1 MKSFNWFNDLSSILT
16 LDLATA
22 AVEETEPESMEF
34 LANELGDK
42 VEKLSQISWKEM
54 FERYVPVVCDYLLRV
69 ALVLVIFFVGRK
81 LIKKIV
87 SLCDQALK
95 RHGMEVTVR
104 RFFCNVINALGYI
117 CMLGILLQTVGLTA
131 TSLTA
136 LVAST
141 GVAVGLALQGSLS
154 NFAGGVLILL
164 MKPFVIGDYIVQGN
178 TEGTVKEIGLV
189 YTELITAD
197 NRLIVIPNGTLIDSS
212 IVNVTATGKRR
223 LELSV
228 GIGYKSD
235 LKKAKE
241 VLIRLGENDPAR
253 DPENPVNVFV
263 AELAE
268 SSVNLGLHVWVSSS
282 EYWNAKWRLTENI
295 KMAFDEEGIEIPFK
309 QVEISVTYWNAKW
322 RLTENIKMAF
332 DEEGIEIPFK
342 QVEISVT
349 KM

>member
-1 MKSFNWFNDLSSILT
+1 
-16 LDLATA
+16 
-22 AVEETEPESMEF
+22 MEF

-54 FERYVPVVCDYLLRV
+54 FERYVPVVCDYLLRI

-136 LVAST
+136 LVASA

-253 DPENPVNVFV
+253 DLENPVNVFV
-263 AELAE
+263 SELAE

-309 QVEISVTYWNAKW
+309 QVEISVT
-322 RLTENIKMAF
+322 KM
-332 DEEGIEIPFK
+332 
-342 QVEISVT
+342 
-349 KM
+349 

>member
-16 LDLATA
+16 QDLATA

-54 FERYVPVVCDYLLRV
+54 FERYVPVACDYLLRI
-69 ALVLVIFFVGRK
+69 ALVFVIFFVGRK

-136 LVAST
+136 LVASA

-263 AELAE
+263 SELAE

-295 KMAFDEEGIEIPFK
+295 K
-309 QVEISVTYWNAKW
+309 
-322 RLTENIKMAF
+322 LAF

>member
-1 MKSFNWFNDLSSILT
+1 MNMNSFNWFNDLSSILT
-16 LDLATA
+16 QDLATA

-54 FERYVPVVCDYLLRV
+54 FERYVPVACDYLLRI
-69 ALVLVIFFVGRK
+69 ALVLMIFFVGRK

-136 LVAST
+136 LVASA

-197 NRLIVIPNGTLIDSS
+197 NRLIVIPNGTLIDNS

-263 AELAE
+263 SELAE

-309 QVEISVTYWNAKW
+309 QVEISVT
-322 RLTENIKMAF
+322 KM
-332 DEEGIEIPFK
+332 
-342 QVEISVT
+342 
-349 KM
+349 

>member
-1 MKSFNWFNDLSSILT
+1 MNMNSLNWFSDLSSILT
-16 LDLATA
+16 QDLATA

-54 FERYVPVVCDYLLRV
+54 FERYVPVACDYLLRI
-69 ALVLVIFFVGRK
+69 ALVFVIFFVGRK

-136 LVAST
+136 LVASA

-263 AELAE
+263 SELAE

-295 KMAFDEEGIEIPFK
+295 K
-309 QVEISVTYWNAKW
+309 
-322 RLTENIKMAF
+322 LAF

>member
-16 LDLATA
+16 QDLATA

-42 VEKLSQISWKEM
+42 VEKLSRISWKEM
-54 FERYVPVVCDYLLRV
+54 FERYVPVVCDYLLRI

-87 SLCDQALK
+87 SLCDRALK

-136 LVAST
+136 LVASA

-164 MKPFVIGDYIVQGN
+164 IKPFVIGDYIVQGN

-263 AELAE
+263 SELAE

-282 EYWNAKWRLTENI
+282 EYWNAKR
-295 KMAFDEEGIEIPFK
+295 
-309 QVEISVTYWNAKW
+309 

>member
-1 MKSFNWFNDLSSILT
+1 MKSFNWFNDLNSILT
-16 LDLATA
+16 QDLATA

-54 FERYVPVVCDYLLRV
+54 FERYVPVACDYLLRI
-69 ALVLVIFFVGRK
+69 ALVLMIFFVGRK
-81 LIKKIV
+81 LIKNIV

-136 LVAST
+136 LVASA

-263 AELAE
+263 SELAE

-295 KMAFDEEGIEIPFK
+295 K
-309 QVEISVTYWNAKW
+309 
-322 RLTENIKMAF
+322 LAF

>member
-1 MKSFNWFNDLSSILT
+1 MNCFDLFNDLSSILT

-54 FERYVPVVCDYLLRV
+54 FERYVPVVCDYLLRI

-136 LVAST
+136 LVASA

-309 QVEISVTYWNAKW
+309 QVEISVT
-322 RLTENIKMAF
+322 KM
-332 DEEGIEIPFK
+332 
-342 QVEISVT
+342 
-349 KM
+349 

>member
-1 MKSFNWFNDLSSILT
+1 MKCFNWFNDLSSILT

-54 FERYVPVVCDYLLRV
+54 FERYVPVVCDYFLRI

-136 LVAST
+136 LVASA

-189 YTELITAD
+189 YTELIKAD
-197 NRLIVIPNGTLIDSS
+197 NSLIVIPNGTLIDSS

-263 AELAE
+263 SELAE

-295 KMAFDEEGIEIPFK
+295 K
-309 QVEISVTYWNAKW
+309 
-322 RLTENIKMAF
+322 LAF

>member
-16 LDLATA
+16 QDLATA

-54 FERYVPVVCDYLLRV
+54 FERYVPVACDYLLRI
-69 ALVLVIFFVGRK
+69 ALVLMIFFVGRK

-136 LVAST
+136 LVASA
-141 GVAVGLALQGSLS
+141 GVAVGLALQGSFS

-263 AELAE
+263 SELAE

-295 KMAFDEEGIEIPFK
+295 K
-309 QVEISVTYWNAKW
+309 
-322 RLTENIKMAF
+322 LAF

>member
-1 MKSFNWFNDLSSILT
+1 MKSFDWFNDLSSILT
-16 LDLATA
+16 QDLATA

-54 FERYVPVVCDYLLRV
+54 FERYVPVVCDYLLRI

-136 LVAST
+136 LVASA

-178 TEGTVKEIGLV
+178 TEGTVKEIGLA

-197 NRLIVIPNGTLIDSS
+197 NRRIVIPNGTLIDSS

-263 AELAE
+263 SELAE

-309 QVEISVTYWNAKW
+309 QVEISVT
-322 RLTENIKMAF
+322 KM
-332 DEEGIEIPFK
+332 
-342 QVEISVT
+342 
-349 KM
+349 

>member
-16 LDLATA
+16 QDLATA

-42 VEKLSQISWKEM
+42 VEKLSRISWKEM
-54 FERYVPVVCDYLLRV
+54 FERYVPVACDYLLRI

-136 LVAST
+136 LVASA

-263 AELAE
+263 SELAE

-295 KMAFDEEGIEIPFK
+295 K
-309 QVEISVTYWNAKW
+309 
-322 RLTENIKMAF
+322 LAF

>member
-16 LDLATA
+16 QDLATA

-42 VEKLSQISWKEM
+42 VEKLSRISWKEM
-54 FERYVPVVCDYLLRV
+54 FERYVPVVCDYLLRI

-263 AELAE
+263 SELAE
-268 SSVNLGLHVWVSSS
+268 SSVKLGLQVWVSSS

-295 KMAFDEEGIEIPFK
+295 K
-309 QVEISVTYWNAKW
+309 
-322 RLTENIKMAF
+322 LTF

>member
-16 LDLATA
+16 QDLATA

-42 VEKLSQISWKEM
+42 VEKLSRISWKEM
-54 FERYVPVVCDYLLRV
+54 FERYVPVVCDYLLRI

-136 LVAST
+136 LVASA

-189 YTELITAD
+189 YTELITSD

-263 AELAE
+263 SELAE

-309 QVEISVTYWNAKW
+309 QVEISVT
-322 RLTENIKMAF
+322 KM
-332 DEEGIEIPFK
+332 
-342 QVEISVT
+342 
-349 KM
+349 

>member
-1 MKSFNWFNDLSSILT
+1 MKSFNWFNDLNSILT
-16 LDLATA
+16 QDLATA

-54 FERYVPVVCDYLLRV
+54 FERYVPVVCDYLLRI

-136 LVAST
+136 LVASA

-197 NRLIVIPNGTLIDSS
+197 NRLIVIPNGTLIDNS

-263 AELAE
+263 SDLAE

-309 QVEISVTYWNAKW
+309 QVEISVT
-322 RLTENIKMAF
+322 KM
-332 DEEGIEIPFK
+332 
-342 QVEISVT
+342 
-349 KM
+349 

>member
-16 LDLATA
+16 QDLATA

-54 FERYVPVVCDYLLRV
+54 FERYVPVVCDYLLRI

-87 SLCDQALK
+87 NLCDQALK

-136 LVAST
+136 LVASA

-197 NRLIVIPNGTLIDSS
+197 NRLIVIPNGTLIDNS

-253 DPENPVNVFV
+253 DLENPVNVFV
-263 AELAE
+263 SELAE

-309 QVEISVTYWNAKW
+309 QVEISVT
-322 RLTENIKMAF
+322 KM
-332 DEEGIEIPFK
+332 
-342 QVEISVT
+342 
-349 KM
+349 

>member
-1 MKSFNWFNDLSSILT
+1 MKCFNWFDDLSSILT
-16 LDLATA
+16 SDLATA

-54 FERYVPVVCDYLLRV
+54 FERYVPVVCDYLLRI

-136 LVAST
+136 LVASA

-263 AELAE
+263 SELAE

-309 QVEISVTYWNAKW
+309 QVEISVT
-322 RLTENIKMAF
+322 KM
-332 DEEGIEIPFK
+332 
-342 QVEISVT
+342 
-349 KM
+349 

>member
-1 MKSFNWFNDLSSILT
+1 MNCFDLFNDLSSILT
-16 LDLATA
+16 LDLTTA

-54 FERYVPVVCDYLLRV
+54 FERYVPVVCDYLLRI

-81 LIKKIV
+81 LIKNIV

-136 LVAST
+136 LVASA

-253 DPENPVNVFV
+253 DLENPVNVFV
-263 AELAE
+263 SELAE

-309 QVEISVTYWNAKW
+309 QVEISVT
-322 RLTENIKMAF
+322 KM
-332 DEEGIEIPFK
+332 
-342 QVEISVT
+342 
-349 KM
+349 

>member
-1 MKSFNWFNDLSSILT
+1 MKSFNWFNDLNSILT
-16 LDLATA
+16 QDLATA

-54 FERYVPVVCDYLLRV
+54 FERYVPVVCDYLLRI

-136 LVAST
+136 LVASA

-263 AELAE
+263 SDLAE

-295 KMAFDEEGIEIPFK
+295 K
-309 QVEISVTYWNAKW
+309 
-322 RLTENIKMAF
+322 LAF

>member
-1 MKSFNWFNDLSSILT
+1 MNMNSLNWFNDLSSILT
-16 LDLATA
+16 QDLATA

-54 FERYVPVVCDYLLRV
+54 FERYVPVACDYLLRI
-69 ALVLVIFFVGRK
+69 ALVLMIFFVGRK
-81 LIKKIV
+81 LIKNIV

-136 LVAST
+136 LVASA

-263 AELAE
+263 SELAE

-295 KMAFDEEGIEIPFK
+295 K
-309 QVEISVTYWNAKW
+309 
-322 RLTENIKMAF
+322 LAF

>member
-1 MKSFNWFNDLSSILT
+1 MNMNSFNWFNDLSSILT
-16 LDLATA
+16 QDLATA

-54 FERYVPVVCDYLLRV
+54 FERYVPVACDYLLRI
-69 ALVLVIFFVGRK
+69 ALVLMIFFVGRK
-81 LIKKIV
+81 LIKNIV

-136 LVAST
+136 LVASA

-253 DPENPVNVFV
+253 DLENPVNVFV
-263 AELAE
+263 SELAE

-309 QVEISVTYWNAKW
+309 QVEISVT
-322 RLTENIKMAF
+322 KM
-332 DEEGIEIPFK
+332 
-342 QVEISVT
+342 
-349 KM
+349 

>member
-1 MKSFNWFNDLSSILT
+1 MKCFNWFNDLSSILT

-22 AVEETEPESMEF
+22 AVDETEPESMEF

-54 FERYVPVVCDYLLRV
+54 FERYVPVVCDYFLRI

-136 LVAST
+136 LVASA

-263 AELAE
+263 SELAE

-295 KMAFDEEGIEIPFK
+295 KMAFDVEGIEIPFK
-309 QVEISVTYWNAKW
+309 QVEIS
-322 RLTENIKMAF
+322 I
-332 DEEGIEIPFK
+332 
-342 QVEISVT
+342 T

>member
-1 MKSFNWFNDLSSILT
+1 MKCFNWFNDLSSILT
-16 LDLATA
+16 SDLATA
-22 AVEETEPESMEF
+22 AVEETESESMEF

-54 FERYVPVVCDYLLRV
+54 FERYVPVVCDYLLRI

-136 LVAST
+136 LVASA

-197 NRLIVIPNGTLIDSS
+197 NRLIVIPNGTLIDNS

-263 AELAE
+263 SELAE

-309 QVEISVTYWNAKW
+309 QVEISVT
-322 RLTENIKMAF
+322 KM
-332 DEEGIEIPFK
+332 
-342 QVEISVT
+342 
-349 KM
+349 

>member
-1 MKSFNWFNDLSSILT
+1 
-16 LDLATA
+16 
-22 AVEETEPESMEF
+22 MEF

-136 LVAST
+136 LVASA

-197 NRLIVIPNGTLIDSS
+197 NRLIVIPNGTLIDNS

-263 AELAE
+263 SELAE

-309 QVEISVTYWNAKW
+309 QVEISVT
-322 RLTENIKMAF
+322 KM
-332 DEEGIEIPFK
+332 
-342 QVEISVT
+342 
-349 KM
+349 

>member
-16 LDLATA
+16 QDLATA

-54 FERYVPVVCDYLLRV
+54 FERYVPVVCDYLLRI

-136 LVAST
+136 LVASA

-164 MKPFVIGDYIVQGN
+164 MKPLVIGDYIVQGN

-263 AELAE
+263 SELAE

-309 QVEISVTYWNAKW
+309 QVEISVT
-322 RLTENIKMAF
+322 KM
-332 DEEGIEIPFK
+332 
-342 QVEISVT
+342 
-349 KM
+349 

>member
-1 MKSFNWFNDLSSILT
+1 
-16 LDLATA
+16 
-22 AVEETEPESMEF
+22 MEF

-54 FERYVPVVCDYLLRV
+54 FERYVPVVCDYFLRI

-136 LVAST
+136 LVASA

-263 AELAE
+263 SELAE
-268 SSVNLGLHVWVSSS
+268 NSVNLGLHVWVSSS

-309 QVEISVTYWNAKW
+309 QVEISVT
-322 RLTENIKMAF
+322 KM
-332 DEEGIEIPFK
+332 
-342 QVEISVT
+342 
-349 KM
+349 

>member
-1 MKSFNWFNDLSSILT
+1 MRSFNWFNDLSSILT
-16 LDLATA
+16 QDLATA

-54 FERYVPVVCDYLLRV
+54 FERYVPVVCDYLLRI

-136 LVAST
+136 LVASA

-263 AELAE
+263 SELAE

-295 KMAFDEEGIEIPFK
+295 K
-309 QVEISVTYWNAKW
+309 
-322 RLTENIKMAF
+322 LAF

>member
-16 LDLATA
+16 QDLATA

-54 FERYVPVVCDYLLRV
+54 FERYVPVVCDYLLRI
-69 ALVLVIFFVGRK
+69 ALVLMIFFVGRK

-263 AELAE
+263 SELAE

-295 KMAFDEEGIEIPFK
+295 K
-309 QVEISVTYWNAKW
+309 
-322 RLTENIKMAF
+322 LAF

>member
-16 LDLATA
+16 QDLATA

-54 FERYVPVVCDYLLRV
+54 FERYVPVVCDYLLRI

-87 SLCDQALK
+87 SLCDRALK

-136 LVAST
+136 LVASA

-253 DPENPVNVFV
+253 DLENPVNVFV
-263 AELAE
+263 SELAE

-309 QVEISVTYWNAKW
+309 QVEISVT
-322 RLTENIKMAF
+322 KM
-332 DEEGIEIPFK
+332 
-342 QVEISVT
+342 
-349 KM
+349 

>member
-1 MKSFNWFNDLSSILT
+1 MKCFNWFNDLSSILT
-16 LDLATA
+16 SDLATA

-42 VEKLSQISWKEM
+42 VEKLSRISWKEM
-54 FERYVPVVCDYLLRV
+54 FERYVPVACDYLLRI
-69 ALVLVIFFVGRK
+69 ALVLMIFFVGRK

-136 LVAST
+136 LVASA

-197 NRLIVIPNGTLIDSS
+197 NRLIVIPNGTLIDNS

-263 AELAE
+263 SELAE

-309 QVEISVTYWNAKW
+309 QVEISVT
-322 RLTENIKMAF
+322 KM
-332 DEEGIEIPFK
+332 
-342 QVEISVT
+342 
-349 KM
+349 

>member
-1 MKSFNWFNDLSSILT
+1 MNSFNWFNDLSSILT
-16 LDLATA
+16 QDLATA

-54 FERYVPVVCDYLLRV
+54 FERYVPVACDYLLRI
-69 ALVLVIFFVGRK
+69 ALVLMIFFVGRK

-136 LVAST
+136 LVASA

-164 MKPFVIGDYIVQGN
+164 MKPFVIGDYIVRGN

-263 AELAE
+263 SELAE

-295 KMAFDEEGIEIPFK
+295 K
-309 QVEISVTYWNAKW
+309 
-322 RLTENIKMAF
+322 LAF

>member
-1 MKSFNWFNDLSSILT
+1 MNMNSLNWFNDLSSILT
-16 LDLATA
+16 QDLATA

-54 FERYVPVVCDYLLRV
+54 FERYVPVACDYLLRI

-263 AELAE
+263 SDLAE

-295 KMAFDEEGIEIPFK
+295 K
-309 QVEISVTYWNAKW
+309 
-322 RLTENIKMAF
+322 LAF

>member
-1 MKSFNWFNDLSSILT
+1 MKSFDWFNDLSSILT
-16 LDLATA
+16 QDLATA

-54 FERYVPVVCDYLLRV
+54 FERYVPVVCDYLLRI

-136 LVAST
+136 LVASA

-253 DPENPVNVFV
+253 DQENPVNVFV
-263 AELAE
+263 SELAE

-309 QVEISVTYWNAKW
+309 QVEISVT
-322 RLTENIKMAF
+322 KM
-332 DEEGIEIPFK
+332 
-342 QVEISVT
+342 
-349 KM
+349 

>member
-1 MKSFNWFNDLSSILT
+1 MKSFDWFNDLSLILT
-16 LDLATA
+16 QDLATA

-54 FERYVPVVCDYLLRV
+54 FERYVPVVCDYLLRI

-136 LVAST
+136 LVASA

-263 AELAE
+263 SELAE

-309 QVEISVTYWNAKW
+309 QVEISVT
-322 RLTENIKMAF
+322 KM
-332 DEEGIEIPFK
+332 
-342 QVEISVT
+342 
-349 KM
+349 

>member
-1 MKSFNWFNDLSSILT
+1 MNCFDLFNDLSSILT

-54 FERYVPVVCDYLLRV
+54 FERYVPVVCDYLLRI
-69 ALVLVIFFVGRK
+69 ALVLMIFFVGRK
-81 LIKKIV
+81 LIKNIV

-136 LVAST
+136 LVASA

-263 AELAE
+263 SELAE

-309 QVEISVTYWNAKW
+309 QVEISVT
-322 RLTENIKMAF
+322 KM
-332 DEEGIEIPFK
+332 
-342 QVEISVT
+342 
-349 KM
+349 

>member
-1 MKSFNWFNDLSSILT
+1 MNMNSLNWFSDLSSILT
-16 LDLATA
+16 QDLATA

-42 VEKLSQISWKEM
+42 VEKLSRISWKEM
-54 FERYVPVVCDYLLRV
+54 FERYVPVVCDYLLRI

-263 AELAE
+263 SELAE

-309 QVEISVTYWNAKW
+309 QVEISVT
-322 RLTENIKMAF
+322 KM
-332 DEEGIEIPFK
+332 
-342 QVEISVT
+342 
-349 KM
+349 

>member
-16 LDLATA
+16 QDLATA

-42 VEKLSQISWKEM
+42 VEKLSRISWKEM
-54 FERYVPVVCDYLLRV
+54 FERYVPVACDYLLRI
-69 ALVLVIFFVGRK
+69 ALVLMIFFVGRK
-81 LIKKIV
+81 LIRKIV

-95 RHGMEVTVR
+95 HHGMEVTVR

-136 LVAST
+136 LVASA

-189 YTELITAD
+189 YTELVTAD
-197 NRLIVIPNGTLIDSS
+197 NRLIVIPNGTLIDSN

-263 AELAE
+263 SELAE
-268 SSVNLGLHVWVSSS
+268 SSVKLGLQVWVSSS

-295 KMAFDEEGIEIPFK
+295 K
-309 QVEISVTYWNAKW
+309 
-322 RLTENIKMAF
+322 LAF

>member
-16 LDLATA
+16 QDLATA

-42 VEKLSQISWKEM
+42 VEKLSQVSWKEM
-54 FERYVPVVCDYLLRV
+54 FERYVPVVCDYLLRI

-136 LVAST
+136 LVASA

-253 DPENPVNVFV
+253 DLENPVNVFV
-263 AELAE
+263 SELAE

-309 QVEISVTYWNAKW
+309 QVEISVT
-322 RLTENIKMAF
+322 KM
-332 DEEGIEIPFK
+332 
-342 QVEISVT
+342 
-349 KM
+349 

>member
-1 MKSFNWFNDLSSILT
+1 MNMNSLNWFSDLSSILT
-16 LDLATA
+16 QDLATA

-54 FERYVPVVCDYLLRV
+54 FERYVPVACDYLLRI
-69 ALVLVIFFVGRK
+69 ALVLMIFFVGRK

-136 LVAST
+136 LVASA

-263 AELAE
+263 SELAE

-309 QVEISVTYWNAKW
+309 QVEISVT
-322 RLTENIKMAF
+322 KM
-332 DEEGIEIPFK
+332 
-342 QVEISVT
+342 
-349 KM
+349 

>member
-1 MKSFNWFNDLSSILT
+1 MKCFNWFNDLSSILT
-16 LDLATA
+16 SDLATA

-42 VEKLSQISWKEM
+42 VEKLSRISWKEM
-54 FERYVPVVCDYLLRV
+54 FERYVPVACDYLLRI
-69 ALVLVIFFVGRK
+69 ALVFVIFFVGRK

-136 LVAST
+136 LVASA

-253 DPENPVNVFV
+253 DLENPVNVFV
-263 AELAE
+263 SELAE

-295 KMAFDEEGIEIPFK
+295 K
-309 QVEISVTYWNAKW
+309 
-322 RLTENIKMAF
+322 LAF

>member
-1 MKSFNWFNDLSSILT
+1 MNCFDLFNDLSSILT
-16 LDLATA
+16 QDLATA

-54 FERYVPVVCDYLLRV
+54 FERYVPVVCDYLLRI

-136 LVAST
+136 LVASA

-263 AELAE
+263 SELAE

-309 QVEISVTYWNAKW
+309 QVEISVT
-322 RLTENIKMAF
+322 KM
-332 DEEGIEIPFK
+332 
-342 QVEISVT
+342 
-349 KM
+349 